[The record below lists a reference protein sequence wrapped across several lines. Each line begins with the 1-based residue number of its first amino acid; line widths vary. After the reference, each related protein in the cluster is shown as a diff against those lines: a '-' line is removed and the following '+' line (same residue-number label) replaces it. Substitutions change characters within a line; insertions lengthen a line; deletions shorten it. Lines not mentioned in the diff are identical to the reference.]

1 MLDTTIRQN
10 TEMEHA
16 DDADDDV
23 DNENSINDMNTE
35 HWHDYACLV
44 SETGPILY
52 MFLTVIN
59 VQ

>member
-1 MLDTTIRQN
+1 
-10 TEMEHA
+10 MERA
-16 DDADDDV
+16 DDADMMMLIN
-23 DNENSINDMNTE
+23 DNANNDMNTE